1 MMQSMKDKI
10 IARIYGKGMG
20 WSFTQTDFADIC
32 DRRSIDVALHRLL
45 KEGRIRRIGR
55 GVYDYPAYSE
65 FLKQTLSPDY
75 DQAAWAIAR
84 KHGWRIQVSG
94 STALNLIG
102 LSTQVPGR
110 FTYLSD
116 GPQREFTVYDHLV
129 EFRHTALKEAGFK
142 HRESSMIVQALR
154 SLGPDGM
161 TSEVLDAVRKWLD
174 PALCQSIL
182 KDTRTVTGWINQAIH
197 DICGGQG

>member
-1 MMQSMKDKI
+1 MTQSLKDKI
-10 IARIYGKGMG
+10 IARIYGNGRG
-20 WSFTQTDFADIC
+20 WAFTQIDFADIG

-55 GVYDYPAYSE
+55 GVYDYPGYSE

-75 DQAAWAIAR
+75 DQAAQAIAR

-94 STALNLIG
+94 STALNLMG

-110 FTYLSD
+110 FIYLSD
-116 GPQREFTVYDHLV
+116 GPTKEFTVYDHFV

-142 HRESSMIVQALR
+142 HRESSLIVQALR
-154 SLGPDGM
+154 SLGPDGI
-161 TSEVLDAVRKWLD
+161 SPEVLDAVRRWLD
-174 PALCQSIL
+174 PALYQAIM
-182 KDTRTVTGWINQAIH
+182 KDTMTVTGWINQAIH
-197 DICGGQG
+197 EICEGRG

>member
-1 MMQSMKDKI
+1 VV
-10 IARIYGKGMG
+10 IARIYGKGRG
-20 WSFTQTDFADIC
+20 WAFTQIDFADVS

-55 GVYDYPAYSE
+55 GVYDYPGYSE

-75 DQAAWAIAR
+75 DQAAQAIAR

-116 GPQREFTVYDHLV
+116 GPTKELTVYDHLV

-142 HRESSMIVQALR
+142 HPESSMIVQALR
-154 SLGPDGM
+154 SLGPDRM
-161 TSEVLDAVRKWLD
+161 TPDVLDAVRKWLD

-197 DICGGQG
+197 DICGERG